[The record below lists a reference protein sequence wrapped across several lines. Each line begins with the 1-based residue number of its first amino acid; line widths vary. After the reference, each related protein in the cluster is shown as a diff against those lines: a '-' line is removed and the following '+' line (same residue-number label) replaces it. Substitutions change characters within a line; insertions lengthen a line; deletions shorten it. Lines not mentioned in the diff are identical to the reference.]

1 MLVGSWLVKSVKII
15 FKSLTLFS
23 RSICL
28 YFRVMKFK
36 SAISDSVCRASIK
49 RLMYLFTRVPGVLYT
64 TLVEKEER
72 FLSFSEA
79 VLNALLCSTDEE
91 RSRGFIHISTVFINI
106 EIFHCCSYY
115 LKLTDRMRNPLS
127 RATTKDR
134 DLISVWLP
142 SFKNSLAEILISL
155 KSMRK
160 PPLHSRISILI
171 HRNSLHILPWHF
183 SATEELISLIPTS
196 VTLPRRIIRIFFL
209 MEGRELWTSQTQD
222 NQALY
227 DTRKVLLSKTV

>member
-1 MLVGSWLVKSVKII
+1 MLVGLWSVKSVKII
-15 FKSLTLFS
+15 LNPLTLFS

-79 VLNALLCSTDEE
+79 VLNALLCSMNEE
-91 RSRGFIHISTVFINI
+91 RSTDFISI

-115 LKLTDRMRNPLS
+115 FKLTERIWNSLN

-134 DLISVWLP
+134 ALISVWRLSFSNSLP
-142 SFKNSLAEILISL
+142 EIPISFKSVRKLPLNSSVLIQ
-155 KSMRK
+155 KF
-160 PPLHSRISILI
+160 
-171 HRNSLHILPWHF
+171 F
-183 SATEELISLIPTS
+183 SHMAL
-196 VTLPRRIIRIFFL
+196 TLFCH
-209 MEGRELWTSQTQD
+209 
-222 NQALY
+222 
-227 DTRKVLLSKTV
+227 

>member
-1 MLVGSWLVKSVKII
+1 MLVGSWSVKSAKII
-15 FKSLTLFS
+15 LNPLTLFS

-91 RSRGFIHISTVFINI
+91 RRTDFVNV

-115 LKLTDRMRNPLS
+115 LKLTARIRNSLS

-134 DLISVWLP
+134 DLISMWLP

-155 KSMRK
+155 KWMRT
-160 PPLHSRISILI
+160 PPWILGFQSSSAEI
-171 HRNSLHILPWHF
+171 LFTYCPDTSLPL
-183 SATEELISLIPTS
+183 
-196 VTLPRRIIRIFFL
+196 
-209 MEGRELWTSQTQD
+209 
-222 NQALY
+222 
-227 DTRKVLLSKTV
+227 RK

>member
-1 MLVGSWLVKSVKII
+1 MIAGSWSMKSVKII
-15 FKSLTLFS
+15 KNPLTLFS

-91 RSRGFIHISTVFINI
+91 RSTDIINI
-106 EIFHCCSYY
+106 DIFHCCSYY
-115 LKLTDRMRNPLS
+115 PKLTARMRNSLS
-127 RATTKDR
+127 SATTKDR
-134 DLISVWLP
+134 DFISVWLP
-142 SFKNSLAEILISL
+142 SFKNSLAGIPISL

-160 PPLHSRISILI
+160 PPLYSRISILI
-171 HRNSLHILPWHF
+171 CRNCLHVLPWHF
-183 SATEELISLIPTS
+183 SASEEIISLIPTS
-196 VTLPRRIIRIFFL
+196 VTLPRKIIRIFFL
-209 MEGRELWTSQTQD
+209 MEDTELWISW
-222 NQALY
+222 
-227 DTRKVLLSKTV
+227 R

>member
-1 MLVGSWLVKSVKII
+1 
-15 FKSLTLFS
+15 
-23 RSICL
+23 
-28 YFRVMKFK
+28 MKFK

-91 RSRGFIHISTVFINI
+91 RSTDFINI

-142 SFKNSLAEILISL
+142 SFKNSLAEIPISL

-171 HRNSLHILPWHF
+171 HRNSLHILPWRF

-209 MEGRELWTSQTQD
+209 MEDRELWTSWTQD

-227 DTRKVLLSKTV
+227 DTGKVLLSKTV

>member
-1 MLVGSWLVKSVKII
+1 MLVGLWSVKSVKII
-15 FKSLTLFS
+15 LNPLTLFS

-79 VLNALLCSTDEE
+79 VLNALLCSMNEE
-91 RSRGFIHISTVFINI
+91 RSTDFISI

-115 LKLTDRMRNPLS
+115 FKLTERIWNSLN

-134 DLISVWLP
+134 
-142 SFKNSLAEILISL
+142 ALISL
-155 KSMRK
+155 
-160 PPLHSRISILI
+160 
-171 HRNSLHILPWHF
+171 
-183 SATEELISLIPTS
+183 
-196 VTLPRRIIRIFFL
+196 
-209 MEGRELWTSQTQD
+209 
-222 NQALY
+222 
-227 DTRKVLLSKTV
+227 

>member
-1 MLVGSWLVKSVKII
+1 MLLGPWSVKSVKII
-15 FKSLTLFS
+15 LKLLTLFS

-79 VLNALLCSTDEE
+79 VLNALLCRTDEE
-91 RSRGFIHISTVFINI
+91 RSKDFINI

-115 LKLTDRMRNPLS
+115 LKLTTRMRNSLS
-127 RATTKDR
+127 RATAKDR
-134 DLISVWLP
+134 DLISV
-142 SFKNSLAEILISL
+142 
-155 KSMRK
+155 
-160 PPLHSRISILI
+160 
-171 HRNSLHILPWHF
+171 
-183 SATEELISLIPTS
+183 
-196 VTLPRRIIRIFFL
+196 
-209 MEGRELWTSQTQD
+209 
-222 NQALY
+222 
-227 DTRKVLLSKTV
+227 